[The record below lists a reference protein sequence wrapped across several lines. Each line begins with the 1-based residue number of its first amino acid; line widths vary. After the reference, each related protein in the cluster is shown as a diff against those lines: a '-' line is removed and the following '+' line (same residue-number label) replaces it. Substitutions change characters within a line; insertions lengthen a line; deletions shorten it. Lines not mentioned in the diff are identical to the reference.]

1 LNKSRHIIQ
10 ALRDAELKAY
20 LPGIHEGLCLS
31 PYCVVQALS
40 GSLLC
45 PSGGYVRYRVHLYVP
60 ADRPEEMDALSL
72 SVREA
77 LRPCVADGWLT
88 LAQPC
93 SSVLVSDTYRAA
105 YSYIDYVSYYSE
117 M

>member
-1 LNKSRHIIQ
+1 MNKTRHIIQ
-10 ALRDAELKAY
+10 TLRAAGLKAW
-20 LPGIHEGLCLS
+20 LPGIHEGVCLS
-31 PYCVVQALS
+31 PYCVVQHLS

-45 PSGGYVRYRVHLYVP
+45 PSGGFVRYRVHMYVP
-60 ADRPEEMDALSL
+60 ADRPEEMDRLSL

-77 LRPCVADGWLT
+77 IRPLETEGLLT

-93 SSVLVSDTYRAA
+93 GSLTVNDTYRAA